1 MTSSFISLS
10 TYPPIDT
17 NVCIFC
23 NPSNPSKPNIHCIYS
38 QADSD
43 QYLRNEALCK
53 RCSRNFFHSIKQALA
68 SVACLLIYSS
78 IFKNN
83 YLRYFCISLAI
94 DTQKLY
100 DEAMKNGYVDRKIIK
115 CLIIGAAGV
124 GKTTIKHLLLGK
136 EPPEKRVSTGVME
149 NPVRA
154 VSISK
159 AGYHNGSWCKVESDE
174 ELMIMIAEAIKSE
187 KVPMDNETMAE
198 QNDDGMLYVPADA
211 EHIPST
217 DTAESI
223 HMEFIDAINN
233 SKGTVPEC
241 HFYKGR
247 VKQIAARKL
256 VRVP

>member
-1 MTSSFISLS
+1 M
-10 TYPPIDT
+10 
-17 NVCIFC
+17 
-23 NPSNPSKPNIHCIYS
+23 
-38 QADSD
+38 
-43 QYLRNEALCK
+43 
-53 RCSRNFFHSIKQALA
+53 A
-68 SVACLLIYSS
+68 SVACLLIHSS

-94 DTQKLY
+94 DTQILY

-136 EPPEKRVSTGVME
+136 EPPEKRVSTPLME

-159 AGYHNGSWCKVESDE
+159 AGYHNGSWC
-174 ELMIMIAEAIKSE
+174 IAEAIKSE

-198 QNDDGMLYVPADA
+198 HIDDGMLSLPADT

-223 HMEFIDAINN
+223 HREFIDTINN
-233 SKGTVPEC
+233 AEGTVPE
-241 HFYKGR
+241 
-247 VKQIAARKL
+247 
-256 VRVP
+256 